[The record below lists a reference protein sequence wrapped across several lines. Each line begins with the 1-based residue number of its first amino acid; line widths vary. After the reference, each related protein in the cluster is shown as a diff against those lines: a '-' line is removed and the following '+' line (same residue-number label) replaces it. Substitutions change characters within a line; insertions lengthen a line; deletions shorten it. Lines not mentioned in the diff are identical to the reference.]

1 VAPRVICQYGA
12 SSDVERCAFCIGEVS
27 KINASIPQICEAL
40 RLEAILFLGC
50 SFKAGSSLRSS
61 VIASRAGGNICNAVS
76 GKLARVEVYIDRAL

>member
-12 SSDVERCAFCIGEVS
+12 SSDVERCAFS